1 MLIDDNCF
9 GRRHV
14 NGRAD
19 NEKIEQN
26 ETDSDVDARPEF
38 SSFPFNCC

>member
-19 NEKIEQN
+19 NKKIEQN
-26 ETDSDVDARPEF
+26 GTDPDVDARPGMLF
-38 SSFPFNCC
+38 IPI